1 MKISQ
6 KKFTGII
13 LSAADIEFMKDSES
27 REWIR
32 RFNQKKLTIGST
44 KALLW
49 WQGVCVDL
57 ERIRGKS
64 DTLLLR
70 DRMTRLRN
78 EESSK
83 S

>member
-1 MKISQ
+1 MNPTELEHFKN
-6 KKFTGII
+6 
-13 LSAADIEFMKDSES
+13 SEAL
-27 REWIR
+27 EWIR
-32 RFNQKKLTIGST
+32 RFNKKKQTIGLS

>member
-1 MKISQ
+1 MTNEELEHFKN
-6 KKFTGII
+6 
-13 LSAADIEFMKDSES
+13 SEAL
-27 REWIR
+27 EWLR
-32 RFNQKKLTIGST
+32 RYQAKKLTIGSS

-70 DRMTRLRN
+70 ERMNKIRSEIN
-78 EESSK
+78 K
-83 S
+83 

>member
-1 MKISQ
+1 MTNEELEHFKNCEAQ
-6 KKFTGII
+6 
-13 LSAADIEFMKDSES
+13 
-27 REWIR
+27 EWIR
-32 RFNQKKLTIGST
+32 RYNQKKLTIGSA

-70 DRMTRLRN
+70 DRMNKLRN
-78 EESSK
+78 NK
-83 S
+83 

>member
-1 MKISQ
+1 MTNEELEHFKNCEAQ
-6 KKFTGII
+6 
-13 LSAADIEFMKDSES
+13 
-27 REWIR
+27 EWIR
-32 RFNQKKLTIGST
+32 RFNKKKSMIGSS

-49 WQGVCVDL
+49 WKGVCVDL

>member
-1 MKISQ
+1 MTPAELNH
-6 KKFTGII
+6 F
-13 LSAADIEFMKDSES
+13 KDCEA
-27 REWIR
+27 REWIH
-32 RFNQKKLTIGST
+32 RFNKKKSMIGST

>member
-1 MKISQ
+1 MTPAELEH
-6 KKFTGII
+6 F
-13 LSAADIEFMKDSES
+13 KDCEA

-32 RFNQKKLTIGST
+32 RFNQKKLTIGSS

>member
-1 MKISQ
+1 MTATELEHFKN
-6 KKFTGII
+6 
-13 LSAADIEFMKDSES
+13 SEAL
-27 REWIR
+27 EWIR
-32 RFNQKKLTIGST
+32 RYNQKKLTIGSS

>member
-1 MKISQ
+1 MTPAELEH
-6 KKFTGII
+6 F
-13 LSAADIEFMKDSES
+13 KDCEAK
-27 REWIR
+27 EWIR
-32 RFNQKKLTIGST
+32 RYNQKKLTIGSA

-83 S
+83 G

>member
-1 MKISQ
+1 
-6 KKFTGII
+6 
-13 LSAADIEFMKDSES
+13 
-27 REWIR
+27 
-32 RFNQKKLTIGST
+32 
-44 KALLW
+44 
-49 WQGVCVDL
+49 VDL

-83 S
+83 G